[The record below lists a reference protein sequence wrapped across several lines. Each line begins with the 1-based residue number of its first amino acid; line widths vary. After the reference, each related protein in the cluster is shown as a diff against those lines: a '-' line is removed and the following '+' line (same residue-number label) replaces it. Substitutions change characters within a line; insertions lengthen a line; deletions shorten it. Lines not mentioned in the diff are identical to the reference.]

1 MHRQPMLTPSPDD
14 VYKLPLVVVA
24 VIQSSLSLLIALGVL
39 RLIQYALLSRDS
51 TSAMGQGLTFF
62 IGTV

>member
-1 MHRQPMLTPSPDD
+1 
-14 VYKLPLVVVA
+14 VVVA
-24 VIQSSLSLLIALGVL
+24 AIQSALSLLIALGIL
-39 RLIQYALLSRDS
+39 RLIQYALLNRNP